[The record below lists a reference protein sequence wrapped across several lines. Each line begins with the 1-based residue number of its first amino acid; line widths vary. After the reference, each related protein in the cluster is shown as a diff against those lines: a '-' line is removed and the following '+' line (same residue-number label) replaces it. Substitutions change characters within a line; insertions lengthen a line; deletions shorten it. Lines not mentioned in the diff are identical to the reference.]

1 MVVTGTLVSGEIAAG
16 DSLEL
21 LPAGRPVRV
30 RGLHVHG
37 EQADKATAPRRV
49 AVNLSGIELSDVA
62 RGGTLATRD
71 TLPVTRRAD
80 LRLHLLAEARALKH
94 GARVRVHHGTSDAA
108 ATVSIAAR
116 RAATAGPWVPARPGD
131 LGVTVEPGGDAL
143 VRLRLDR
150 PLVLTRGDRVVIRAL
165 SPSATIGGGVVLDP
179 MAAGR
184 GVRRAAAAERFQQL
198 DGDEGP
204 RVWLTEAGAR
214 GLDVHAL
221 ARRAGLSPD
230 AAAKLV
236 ATLCDRQQA
245 LSVGERVYDVAAVG
259 QLEEQVIGTLKA
271 LHAARPA
278 DPDHP
283 REAVRTAMSLTPA
296 TDLFDV
302 VIRDLIARQ
311 AIVGT
316 ARLAIATHRAP
327 PVHDE
332 SRIRAAIL
340 DTLRAAGLTPP
351 GIDALRQS
359 LGPGAAAIDRVL
371 QMLVKEGSVVRLEGV
386 LFDATALS
394 ALKASM
400 IALRGAATTD
410 SPVTIDVAT
419 FKTKFGLSR
428 KYAIPLLEWLDRER
442 VTRRVGEQR
451 VLL

>member
-1 MVVTGTLVSGEIAAG
+1 MRGRASVVRLPIDRAFTVRGFGVVVTGTLVSGEIAAG

-37 EQADKATAPRRV
+37 EQADKAIAPRRV
-49 AVNLSGIELSDVA
+49 AVNLSGVELSDVA

-80 LRLHLLAEARALKH
+80 LRVHLLAEARALKH

-116 RAATAGPWVPARPGD
+116 RAATAGPWVPARLGD

-230 AAAKLV
+230 AAATLV
-236 ATLCDRQQA
+236 ATLCDRQLRA
-245 LSVGERVYDVAAVG
+245 VSGGTRVRRRGRGPTRRAGDRDAEGAPCGAANRSGPPARGRADGDVPDARDRAVRRRDPRSHRPPG
-259 QLEEQVIGTLKA
+259 DRGDRPA
-271 LHAARPA
+271 GNRDAPRAARSRRIP
-278 DPDHP
+278 HP
-283 REAVRTAMSLTPA
+283 RRRFST
-296 TDLFDV
+296 
-302 VIRDLIARQ
+302 RC
-311 AIVGT
+311 
-316 ARLAIATHRAP
+316 AP
-327 PVHDE
+327 P
-332 SRIRAAIL
+332 
-340 DTLRAAGLTPP
+340 G
-351 GIDALRQS
+351 
-359 LGPGAAAIDRVL
+359 
-371 QMLVKEGSVVRLEGV
+371 
-386 LFDATALS
+386 
-394 ALKASM
+394 
-400 IALRGAATTD
+400 
-410 SPVTIDVAT
+410 
-419 FKTKFGLSR
+419 
-428 KYAIPLLEWLDRER
+428 
-442 VTRRVGEQR
+442 
-451 VLL
+451 